1 MLDLSDYKDRLIS
14 VRVTPKRNALYSEFP
29 DKLLPEIRQYLTEEG
44 RISKLYSHQAEMFDR
59 AVKGENIVITTSTAS
74 GKTLSF
80 LLPIL
85 QEIIKDPLTR
95 AIFVYPTK
103 ALASDQY
110 RSIEPI
116 LNYFGKNKVQA
127 GVYDGDTP
135 VNERS
140 RLRSSANIIL
150 TNPEMLN
157 SAFLP
162 NHHRFGFNFIFSNL
176 KYIVV
181 DELHSYRGAFG
192 SHLANIFKR
201 IGRIAKYYHSSPQF
215 FCSSATIANPVELAE
230 NICGKKFSLIENDG
244 SPAPE
249 KQFFLWQP
257 PVIKDTA
264 YKVSPNQEAAIL
276 IPELAAQNRSFIAF
290 CKSRKSVEVVLKE
303 SRDKLKYDGIF
314 GQDLSHQ
321 IAGYRGG
328 YKPEERK
335 EIEKKMVKGQ
345 LKGLVSTNA
354 LELGIDIG
362 SIDSIIIV
370 GFPGTRASFWQQSGR
385 AGRKGDVSNTILIL
399 DNLPFDQYIALDPEW
414 LFSKG
419 CENAVVDRNNLF
431 IQLAHV
437 RAASAEIPLS
447 LDDVSLFPDL
457 GEIVPVL
464 MNAGE
469 LKNQNG
475 KFVWIGKEYP
485 AGEYSLRNMDKSRYK
500 LINNADNS
508 AITEMD
514 ELQAYRE
521 IYPGAIYMHEGQM
534 FQVLKLDT
542 VGHTAEARP
551 TDLNYYTI
559 PHDPT
564 KVRKIQALKNTE
576 FGRSNKCFG
585 DVRVTTTVSG
595 FKRIQFHN
603 HQNLGFDE
611 LNEPLSK
618 SFETEGFWIDIPGNV
633 YRQFMKLIPRKRD
646 EISHE
651 YWKDYFDGICF
662 TLLNSAMMLTMTSRD
677 DIGADLLLDPLK
689 DEAGTAI
696 CIFDMYIGGLGFAD
710 KIYDYAL
717 EIVNSAI
724 KMVEGCRCKD
734 GCPACV
740 GDYTLDKNIV
750 LWGLKNIFDEIE
762 VPNNIKRPERAPKV
776 YLMKEYKLEELP
788 EKWDEFRKFIVATGE
803 YLSDFIGTIPSVRV
817 ESGRLYLLL
826 KNDFYKS
833 WLLEAGNTLHLQNMI
848 TSYASVP
855 KNFSVDFEIQ
865 NESNKAF
872 NEKIAKRFDDL
883 TK

>member
-1 MLDLSDYKDRLIS
+1 MIDLSKYKDRILTEK
-14 VRVTPKRNALYSEFP
+14 VTPRRNAIYSDFP
-29 DKLLPEIRQYLTEEG
+29 DKLLPEIRQYLIKEG
-44 RISKLYSHQAEMFDR
+44 GISKLYSHQAEMFDK
-59 AVKGENIVITTSTAS
+59 ALKGENIVITTSTAS

-116 LNYFGKNKVQA
+116 LNYFGKSKVQA

-140 RLRSSANIIL
+140 RLRTSANIIL

-162 NHHRFGFNFIFSNL
+162 NHHSYGFNFIFSNL
-176 KYIVV
+176 KFIVI

-201 IGRIAKYYHSSPQF
+201 TGRIAKYYNSSPQF

-230 NICGKKFSLIENDG
+230 NICGGKFTLINKDG

-249 KQFFLWQP
+249 KHYFLWQP
-257 PVIKDTA
+257 PLIKDTD
-264 YKVSPNQEAAIL
+264 YKVTPSQEAAIL
-276 IPELAAQNRSFIAF
+276 IPELTSQNRSFIAF
-290 CKSRKSVEVVLKE
+290 CKSRNAVEVVLKE
-303 SRDKLKYDGIF
+303 SRDKLKFDGIS
-314 GQDLSHQ
+314 GQDISHL

-335 EIEKKMVKGQ
+335 EIERKMVRGQ

-362 SIDSIIIV
+362 SIDSTIIV
-370 GFPGTRASFWQQSGR
+370 GFPGRRASFWQQSGR
-385 AGRKGDVSNTILIL
+385 AGRKGETSNTFLIL
-399 DNLPFDQYIALDPEW
+399 DNLPFDQYIAIDPEW
-414 LFSKG
+414 LFSNG
-419 CENAVVDRNNLF
+419 SENAVVDKNNLF
-431 IQLAHV
+431 IQLVHV
-437 RAASAEIPLS
+437 RAAAAEIPLS
-447 LDDVSLFPDL
+447 LDDVSIFPDL
-457 GEIVPVL
+457 GEILPVL
-464 MNAGE
+464 INAGE
-469 LKNQNG
+469 VKNQNG
-475 KFVWIGKEYP
+475 KFVWTGKEYP
-485 AGEYSLRNMDKSRYK
+485 AGEYSLRNMDKTRYK
-500 LINNADNS
+500 LINDVDHS

-534 FQVLKLDT
+534 FQVLNLD
-542 VGHTAEARP
+542 VAAHIARAIP
-551 TDLNYYTI
+551 VDLNYYTI

-564 KVRKIQALKNTE
+564 KVRKIQELKKCE
-576 FGRSNKCFG
+576 LGRSEKSFG
-585 DVRVTTTVSG
+585 DVRVTTTVTG
-595 FKRIQFHN
+595 FKRVQFHN

-618 SFETEGFWIDIPGNV
+618 SFETEGFWVGIPENV
-633 YRQFMKLIPRKRD
+633 YWQYMKLIPRKRD
-646 EISHE
+646 EISLE
-651 YWKDYFDGICF
+651 YWKDYFDGLSF
-662 TLLNSAMMLTMTSRD
+662 ALLNSSMMLTMTTRE
-677 DIGADLLLDPLK
+677 DIGAELLIDSLNDK
-689 DEAGTAI
+689 AGSAI
-696 CIFDMYIGGLGFAD
+696 CIFDMYVGGLGFAD
-710 KIYDYAL
+710 KVYDYAF
-717 EIVNSAI
+717 EIINSAI

-740 GDYTLDKNIV
+740 GDYNLDKNIV
-750 LWGLKNIFDEIE
+750 LWGLKNIFVELSA
-762 VPNNIKRPERAPKV
+762 PKNLKQPERAHKFYLAKV
-776 YLMKEYKLEELP
+776 YKLEELP
-788 EKWDEFRKFIVATGE
+788 EKWDDFRKFIIGTGE
-803 YLSDFIGTIPSVRV
+803 YLSDFVCSITSVRV
-817 ESGRLYLLL
+817 ENDRLYLLL

-833 WLLEAGNTLHLQNMI
+833 WIMEESNKTHLQNMI
-848 TSYASVP
+848 MNYVAVP
-855 KNFSVDFEIQ
+855 KNFLVDFEI
-865 NESNKAF
+865 ESESKTAF

>member
-1 MLDLSDYKDRLIS
+1 MFDLNQFKDRIIIEK
-14 VRVTPKRNALYSEFP
+14 VTPKREASYADFP
-29 DKLLPEIRQYLTEEG
+29 KQLLPEIKEYLTREG
-44 RISKLYSHQAEMFDR
+44 RITRLYSHQAEMF
-59 AVKGENIVITTSTAS
+59 AMAEKGGNIVITTSTAS

-85 QEIIKDPLTR
+85 QQILKDPLTR

-110 RSIEPI
+110 RSMEPI

-162 NHHRFGFNFIFSNL
+162 NHHSYGFNFIFSNL
-176 KYIVV
+176 KYVV
-181 DELHSYRGAFG
+181 IDELHSYRGAFG

-201 IGRIAKYYHSSPQF
+201 TARISKYYHSSPQF

-230 NICGKKFSLIENDG
+230 NICGGKFELVDTDG

-249 KQFFLWQP
+249 KHYFLWQP
-257 PVIKDTA
+257 PVIKDTL
-264 YKVSPNQEAAIL
+264 YRISPNQDAANL
-276 IPELAAQNRSFIAF
+276 IPELTAQNRSFIAF
-290 CKSRKSVEVVLKE
+290 CKSRKAVEVVLKE
-303 SRDKLKYDGIF
+303 SRDKLKYDGFI
-314 GQDLSHQ
+314 GQDISSL

-335 EIEKKMVKGQ
+335 EIEKKMVNGQ

-362 SIDSIIIV
+362 SIDSTVIV

-385 AGRKGDVSNTILIL
+385 AGRKGRASNTFLIL
-399 DNLPFDQYIALDPEW
+399 DNLPFDQYIAIDPEW
-414 LFSKG
+414 LFSNG
-419 CENAVVDRNNLF
+419 VENAVVDKNNLF

-437 RAASAEIPLS
+437 RAAAAEIPLS

-457 GEIVPVL
+457 GEILPVL
-464 MNAGE
+464 ISAGE
-469 LKNQNG
+469 VQNQKG

-485 AGEYSLRNMDKSRYK
+485 AGEYSLRNMDNVRYK
-500 LINNADNS
+500 LINNSDHS
-508 AITEMD
+508 AVTEMD
-514 ELQAYRE
+514 EIQAYRE
-521 IYPGAIYMHEGQM
+521 LYPGAIYMHEGQM
-534 FQVLKLDT
+534 FQVLSLDT
-542 VGHTAEARP
+542 TAHTAEAKP
-551 TDLNYYTI
+551 TDLNYYTV

-564 KVRKIQALKNTE
+564 KVRKIQELKASE
-576 FGRSNKCFG
+576 IGRSERFFG
-585 DVRVTTTVSG
+585 DVRVTTIISG

-611 LNEPLSK
+611 LREPLSK

-633 YRQFMKLIPRKRD
+633 YSQYMKLIPRKRD
-646 EISHE
+646 ALSLE
-651 YWKDYFDGICF
+651 YWKDYFDGLTF
-662 TLLNSAMMLTMTSRD
+662 TLLNSAMMLTMTTRED
-677 DIGADLLLDPLK
+677 MGAELLIDPIK
-689 DEAGTAI
+689 EEAGAAI
-696 CIFDMYIGGLGFAD
+696 CIFDMYVGGLGFAD
-710 KIYDYAL
+710 KVYDYAH
-717 EIVNSAI
+717 EIINGSI

-740 GDYTLDKNIV
+740 GDYTLDKNLV
-750 LWGLKNIFDEIE
+750 LWGLRNIFEEMAPPSNLKI
-762 VPNNIKRPERAPKV
+762 PEKAPKV

-788 EKWDEFRKFIVATGE
+788 ERWDQFREFIGATGE
-803 YLSDFIGTIPSVRV
+803 YLSDFIATIPSIRV
-817 ESGRLYLLL
+817 ENGRLYLLL
-826 KNDFYKS
+826 KNEFYNV
-833 WLLEAGNTLHLQNMI
+833 WLSEANNKMQLQNMI
-848 TSYASVP
+848 TNYVAVA
-855 KNFSVDFEIQ
+855 KDFSVEFEIQ
-865 NESNKAF
+865 NEGSKIM